1 MVSPVFVSRQTDRWG
16 FVLLLWTE
24 QQQRPSGVFERLAQ
38 DLGGFWVC
46 NCLAW
51 ASLGHSLGLGGTSSL
66 LRNSAFSLG
75 AGIPASLDCPHGTM
89 GPILR
94 TLEQTGPA
102 EKGWILVGHKGPQ
115 CHDLDQGTHGGK
127 EQIHAPSQPPSV
139 IPRGHCPLTPFR
151 ARALKSQHRSPAGA
165 PWVGKL
171 QFSRASSLG
180 LWSHICCLRVLVLQR
195 RVNSS

>member
-1 MVSPVFVSRQTDRWG
+1 MGLCPSAMDRAAAETLWG
-16 FVLLLWTE
+16 VQETST
-24 QQQRPSGVFERLAQ
+24 RPWRF
-38 DLGGFWVC
+38 
-46 NCLAW
+46 
-51 ASLGHSLGLGGTSSL
+51 LGLQLPGMGLSGTQPGVGGTSSL
-66 LRNSAFSLG
+66 PRNSAFSPG

-139 IPRGHCPLTPFR
+139 IPRGRCPLTPFR

-165 PWVGKL
+165 PWVRKL

-180 LWSHICCLRVLVLQR
+180 LWRHICCLRVLVLQR